1 MRLIIKIRLLFEAL
15 FSKVFVILNCCHKVK
30 SNFRDC
36 AVRFKMAE
44 MYFREG
50 RFKQQSGKEYINE
63 ENDGG

>member
-1 MRLIIKIRLLFEAL
+1 
-15 FSKVFVILNCCHKVK
+15 
-30 SNFRDC
+30 
-36 AVRFKMAE
+36 MAE